1 MWNSSVLLPREVP
14 VEPDAAEAQRWAIE
28 ELEKSI
34 YNTQPTLWQRFVNW
48 FLDQISNL
56 FSGTTSATSTVVV
69 LVIIAAVIAAV
80 VIVFLYRGR
89 VRQNRPTAARA
100 HRSATLFEDSRTS
113 ADLWADAR
121 SAAARDDFTSACLD
135 AYRGIVRSL
144 DERVLLDETP
154 GMTAHEAAMAGTAI
168 FPSLAAGWNAGG
180 NVFDALAYGDR
191 SGSRTDFDGLSTL
204 AAAVERAEPV
214 RRLAVAQ

>member
-1 MWNSSVLLPREVP
+1 MWNSFAPLPRDVP

-34 YNTQPTLWQRFVNW
+34 YNTQPTLWRRFLNW
-48 FLDQISNL
+48 FFGLIDDL

-69 LVIIAAVIAAV
+69 LVILAALIAAV

-89 VRQNRPTAARA
+89 VRRNRPAAARA
-100 HRSATLFEDSRTS
+100 NRSATLFDDARTS
-113 ADLWADAR
+113 EDLWEDAR
-121 SAAARDDFTSACLD
+121 AAAGRGEFTGACLD

-154 GMTAHEAAMAGTAI
+154 GMTAHEAATAGTAI
-168 FPSLAAGWNAGG
+168 FPSLAVTWGWGG
-180 NVFDALAYGDR
+180 ALFDALAYGDR
-191 SGSRTDFDGLSTL
+191 QATAGDWESITAF
-204 AAAVERAEPV
+204 AADVDRAEPAL
-214 RRLAVAQ
+214 RLAIAQ

>member
-1 MWNSSVLLPREVP
+1 MWNSFAPLPRDVP

-34 YNTQPTLWQRFVNW
+34 YNTQPTLWRRFLNW
-48 FLDQISNL
+48 FFGLIDDL

-69 LVIIAAVIAAV
+69 LVILAALIAAV

-89 VRQNRPTAARA
+89 VRRNRPAAARA
-100 HRSATLFEDSRTS
+100 NRSATLFDDARTS
-113 ADLWADAR
+113 EDLWEDAR
-121 SAAARDDFTSACLD
+121 AAAGRGEFTGACLD

-154 GMTAHEAAMAGTAI
+154 GMTAHEAATAA
-168 FPSLAAGWNAGG
+168 P
-180 NVFDALAYGDR
+180 V
-191 SGSRTDFDGLSTL
+191 
-204 AAAVERAEPV
+204 AAACAADAAAFATARMAPAATPGACATAARTRPV
-214 RRLAVAQ
+214 AAFFA